1 LSYAEVLPDE
11 RAETCAAFFTRAA
24 AAFAAAG
31 ITNIQRVI
39 TDNAFSYR
47 KPRAFRDAVAA
58 VGAVQKFTAE

>member
-1 LSYAEVLPDE
+1 
-11 RAETCAAFFTRAA
+11 
-24 AAFAAAG
+24 
-31 ITNIQRVI
+31 VI